1 MVSRLPGPAGL
12 IHPAASWFLGR
23 IASVYVPRRDH
34 PTDADMWKRVAA
46 ELDVKG
52 RDSLYVSKVTVVK
65 GSEQRLLRT

>member
-1 MVSRLPGPAGL
+1 M
-12 IHPAASWFLGR
+12 
-23 IASVYVPRRDH
+23 YVPRRDH